1 MELARTVEVLDL
13 VGEPAAP
20 ADPIGQPAERQNSI
34 ERDRPRTLSF
44 VDLAVALAFALSV
57 GAAIWSLQRSMDAR
71 FFTIPAGND
80 VWFEGD
86 VPTVADTVLHRW
98 SDQSRNARH
107 PLVPLLATDSAYVLR
122 GAGLGD
128 RSILAL
134 LSAAAGAVWVALFYV
149 IARSLTAHRLDAI
162 VFTLLVCSTS
172 SAMFWLAVPET
183 YSLGSL
189 TLLVPLALCALDA
202 GRRFGAGWYVAA
214 SAVSLSV
221 TTTNWT
227 CGIFTAAARWPWRRA
242 LQITAN
248 ALSIVVVL
256 WAVQRLIFPTA
267 PFFFGYS
274 NEQQFVLPAAS
285 GGLRPVM
292 RVLFF
297 HTIVMPEVA
306 VIPEPKWG
314 LAMSVQQSPLGS
326 SGAWGVAATALWAAL
341 LVSTLFGLWTS
352 GEHRRFRIVLAATI
366 AGQVLLHLLYGEETF
381 LYALHVAPL
390 LILTAALAA
399 GSTTWRRPILALALV
414 LAFTA
419 AVNNASQLGT
429 ALAFFSRTSCCATPG
444 AV

>member
-1 MELARTVEVLDL
+1 LAITVEVLDL
-13 VGEPAAP
+13 IREPGAPAA
-20 ADPIGQPAERQNSI
+20 PIGQPAERQHSI
-34 ERDRPRTLSF
+34 KRDRPRTLSF
-44 VDLAVALAFALSV
+44 VDLTVGLVFALSV

-71 FFTIPAGND
+71 FLTIPAGND

-86 VPTVADTVLHRW
+86 VPTVADNVLHRW

-107 PLVPLLATDSAYVLR
+107 PLVPLLATTSAYALR

-134 LSAAAGAVWVALFYV
+134 LSAAVGAVWVALFYL
-149 IARSLTAHRLDAI
+149 IARSLTVHRLDAI

-189 TLLVPLALCALDA
+189 TLLAPLALCALDE
-202 GRRFGAGWYVAA
+202 GRRFGTAWYVAA
-214 SAVSLSV
+214 SAASLGV
-221 TTTNWT
+221 TTTNWMS
-227 CGIFTAAARWPWRRA
+227 GIFSVGGRWPWRRA

-274 NEQQFVLPAAS
+274 NEQRFVLPAAS
-285 GGLRPVM
+285 GGPGPVM

-297 HTIVMPEVA
+297 HTIVMPAVA

-314 LAMSVQQSPLGS
+314 LAMSVQHSPLGS

-341 LVSTLFGLWTS
+341 LVSTLLGLWTAA
-352 GEHRRFRIVLAATI
+352 GHRRFRIVLAATI
-366 AGQVLLHLLYGEETF
+366 TGQVLLHLLYGEETF

-390 LILTAALAA
+390 FILAAALAA
-399 GSTTWRRPILALALV
+399 GSTAWRRPILALALA
-414 LAFTA
+414 LAITA

-429 ALAFFSRTSCCATPG
+429 ALAFFSRTS
-444 AV
+444 